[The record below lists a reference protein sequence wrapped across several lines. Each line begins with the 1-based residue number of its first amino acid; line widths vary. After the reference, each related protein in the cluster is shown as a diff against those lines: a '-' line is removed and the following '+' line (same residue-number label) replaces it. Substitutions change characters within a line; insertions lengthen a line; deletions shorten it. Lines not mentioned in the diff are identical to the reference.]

1 MANKS
6 VKYEID
12 ALSAKAEASVKQ
24 LTSEINKSVNALQK
38 QNKTTKQSG
47 QTFSVFLG
55 NLAANATGA
64 LTRQVTDLGR
74 QVLAL
79 GGESLAS
86 ASNLEDLEVQF
97 KTLTGSASQARKIM
111 GDLTEFAAQTPFQLE
126 GLAKVSSQLL
136 SFGFEVDQIQPKLK
150 RIGDVAAASNTPIQD
165 LGLIFGQVSAAGKLT
180 GERLLQLQERGV
192 PILAALA
199 KQLNTN
205 QAAVRGMVTQG
216 KIDFA
221 TFEEAFN
228 SLSDEGG
235 FAFDGMIAKSQTLT
249 GLISTLGDNWKLRL
263 AEIGKAFLPL
273 TKTLTKMGI
282 DILQTFDT
290 KPIIDWIRNGLLVGI
305 DGLKAFTNNL
315 NPIIAGFKTLWNVG
329 QIVFKGFET
338 GIQTIALG
346 FSETIGFALKQVI
359 NLIDV
364 LPDALVPDGWKESIE
379 SAKGFLDSFSDEAV
393 SKISESSDS
402 ILQDIDDIGKAWT
415 ENAFS
420 EETIASIQTRL
431 DTIKSSVLETSQAIE
446 DDQVEKREKR
456 EVAAQEDA
464 ATFFAREEERLAFI
478 RDILGQEEALKN
490 EQRVRELIN
499 KGDFN
504 AAQRKVDE
512 AYLKARRADIFTVQK
527 WEELSQRQRISN
539 LKGTLG
545 TISQL
550 QSSGSKELFAIGKAA
565 AIANAT
571 IDGIAAT
578 QKALASAPPPINFAL
593 AALVGAAS
601 AINIAKIASSAPPAF
616 QNGGIVPGNNFSG
629 DNVLARVNSGEMIL
643 NRQQQ
648 SNLFQLAKGGQAGQ
662 AQELVI
668 HTTVELDGEAVG
680 NTVSR
685 QVANGLVL
693 GEVV

>member
-12 ALSAKAEASVKQ
+12 ALSKKAEQSVKN
-24 LTSEINKSVNALQK
+24 LTGEINKSVNALQK
-38 QNKTTKQSG
+38 QNNTTKKSG

-55 NLAANATGA
+55 NLAANATSA
-64 LTRQVTDLGR
+64 LTSEITSLGR
-74 QVLAL
+74 QVLSL
-79 GGESLAS
+79 GLESITS
-86 ASNLEDLEVQF
+86 ASNIEDLEVQF
-97 KTLTGSASQARKIM
+97 KTLTGSASQARQIM
-111 GDLTEFAAQTPFQLE
+111 GNLTEFAAQTPFQLE

-136 SFGFEVDQIQPKLK
+136 SFGFEVDQLQPKLK

-180 GERLLQLQERGV
+180 GERLLQLQERGI
-192 PILAALA
+192 PILGALA

-205 QAAVRGMVTQG
+205 QAAVRNMVTQG
-216 KIDFA
+216 KVDFA

-228 SLSDEGG
+228 SLSEEGG

-249 GLISTLGDNWKLRL
+249 GLISTLGDNWTLRL

-273 TKTLTKMGI
+273 TKTLTKIGI
-282 DILQTFDT
+282 DILRTFDT
-290 KPIIDWIRNGLLVGI
+290 KPIIEWIRNGLIIGI
-305 DGLKAFTNNL
+305 DALKTFANNL
-315 NPIIAGFKTLWNVG
+315 NPIIAGFQTLWNIG
-329 QIVFKGFET
+329 QIVFRGFEA

-346 FSETIGFALKQVI
+346 FSELIAGAINQVI
-359 NLIDV
+359 KLIDV
-364 LPDALVPDGWKESIE
+364 LPDSLVPDTWKESLE
-379 SAKGFLDSFSDEAV
+379 SAKSFLDSFSDQAS
-393 SKISESSDS
+393 SKLSETSDA
-402 ILQDIDDIGKAWT
+402 IVQDIDDIAKAWT

-420 EETIASIQTRL
+420 EDTINVIQTRL
-431 DTIKSSVLETSQAIE
+431 DQIKDSVLETNQVIE
-446 DDQVEKREKR
+446 DDTNEKRENR
-456 EVAAQEDA
+456 EIAAQEDE
-464 ATFFAREEERLAFI
+464 ATFFAREEERLTFI
-478 RDILGQEEALKN
+478 RNILGQEEALRN
-490 EQRVRELIN
+490 EQRIRELIA

-504 AAQRKVDE
+504 TAQRKVDE

-539 LKGTLG
+539 LKSTLG
-545 TISQL
+545 QVAQL
-550 QSSGSKELFAIGKAA
+550 QSSGSKELFFIGKAA
-565 AIANAT
+565 AVATAT

-601 AINIAKIASSAPPAF
+601 AINIAKIASAAPPSF
-616 QNGGIVPGNNFSG
+616 QDGGIVPGNNFTG

-648 SNLFQLAKGGQAGQ
+648 QNLFQLANARSAGAGQ
-662 AQELVI
+662 EI
-668 HTTVELDGEAVG
+668 MINTTVMLDDEVVG
-680 NTVSR
+680 NVVSR
-685 QVANGLVL
+685 QVANGLQL